1 MDNKHRKIRRTD
13 DDRRAI
19 YEAAFWAALGL
30 GMSEAQADACAS
42 RKAVAA

>member
-1 MDNKHRKIRRTD
+1 MKTNKTRRSN
-13 DDRRAI
+13 DDRREI

-30 GMSEAQADACAS
+30 GMSEAQADAYAT

>member
-1 MDNKHRKIRRTD
+1 MKTNKTYRSN

-30 GMSEAQADACAS
+30 GMSEAQADAYAT